1 MAVSHWKAGSRRQE
15 SRRESRKKS
24 GALGESCACRVDILL
39 FFIRF
44 TSLVFFSLVSAT
56 LRLRLCEVESV
67 TKIILYS
74 TKDPLDEVKAITHP
88 TFGGPGRERYSLAI

>member
-44 TSLVFFSLVSAT
+44 ISLVFFSLVSAT
-56 LRLRLCEVESV
+56 LRLCEVESV
-67 TKIILYS
+67 TKIILYIRIYCTVQKIRAVCLGTLS
-74 TKDPLDEVKAITHP
+74 RVSNTP
-88 TFGGPGRERYSLAI
+88 